1 MKKYTGEEFLN
12 KIYKDLVNSEIVKHT
27 GKGENKNEDVHTYME
42 RLERIT
48 NKSIE
53 HDKLSLLKKFY
64 YDKYIIK
71 PENVPESYFKQQ
83 EQIALDRGYGHVHYT
98 DEIKQREIEQIISEQ
113 KASLDLWIDYFAS
126 KDAEMYPTWFKYYCF
141 QGMVR
146 LGYFDKKEDK
156 YTKRTESTVKPFIEI
171 NREALAMVYD
181 ELIKELNKE
190 NIDDKKLEVLLKNGS
205 FSKIYAYCIKILDS
219 IKKDNTNSDEGIWKR
234 YLQGSDPN
242 ILFNDIHGKGTG
254 WCTAGGLE
262 TATTHLGGGDFYVF
276 FTKDNNGEYTCPR
289 IAIRMEY
296 KNIAEIRGIAENQ
309 NLEPNMEKVVDKKL
323 DEFPDKEEYKKK
335 VKDMEML
342 TYIYS
347 KWKNNNDIEL
357 NRDELCFLYE
367 TEEDILGFG
376 YDDDPRIYE
385 IKKDRNIKKDLSYA
399 FNCKEEQISLTM
411 EEALSENII
420 CHYGNFDLS
429 RLISA
434 EGLILPEII
443 IGDLDLSGLTSA
455 ADLKL
460 PKSVKGDLDLSSL
473 TSAEGLILP
482 ETMIGELDL
491 GGLTSAE
498 GLKIPKNVKGDLN
511 LGGLTSAEGL
521 ILPETMIGDL
531 DLSSLTSAEGLI
543 LPEILTGFIYLNKLE
558 NANGLQLPK
567 TLNGNLNLVRLTS
580 TEGLILPE
588 IINGSLYL
596 NGLECAK
603 ELVFPKN
610 INGSLDLSGLTST
623 EGLVLPETINGSLY
637 LKRLE
642 CAKELVFPK
651 SINGSL
657 DLSGLTSAEGLV
669 LPETINGSLYLKRL
683 LCAEGLVFP
692 KIINGNLDLNS
703 LESAEGLVFPKI
715 INGSLR
721 LESLETLIDI
731 VLPETINGDLSFY
744 YLKSV
749 EGLDLPKTIKGY
761 LYLEHLTSFENLK
774 IPKELNCK
782 LICSLVNN
790 DLNLLKQMCKEN
802 NKTK

>member
-27 GKGENKNEDVHTYME
+27 GKGGNKNEDVHTYME

-181 ELIKELNKE
+181 ELIKVLNKE

-482 ETMIGELDL
+482 ETMIG
-491 GGLTSAE
+491 
-498 GLKIPKNVKGDLN
+498 
-511 LGGLTSAEGL
+511 
-521 ILPETMIGDL
+521 DL

>member
-27 GKGENKNEDVHTYME
+27 GKGGNKNEDVHTYME

-71 PENVPESYFKQQ
+71 PENVPESYFKGQ

-98 DEIKQREIEQIISEQ
+98 DEIKQREIAQIISEQ
-113 KASLDLWIDYFAS
+113 KASLDSWIDYFAS
-126 KDAEMYPTWFKYYCF
+126 KDTEMYPTWFKYYCF

-171 NREALAMVYD
+171 NREAIAMLYD
-181 ELIKELNKE
+181 ELIKVLNKE
-190 NIDDKKLEVLLKNGS
+190 NVDDKKLEVLLKNGS

-802 NKTK
+802 SIIK